1 MNDPTR
7 KHPRSRPNLRRTMDT
22 SGLIPAFAAI
32 LGSTIGGLTT
42 FATTFLTQRYNARRD
57 MREKDVANREKLYS
71 EFLTEVADLY
81 VDSLNRT
88 LADVGKPAAFVAAY
102 ALLGRIRMI
111 STEAVLK
118 AADRVIQDIIEAYN
132 RPPISIQ
139 ELKKL
144 TDERPADPWH
154 DFTGACRA
162 EREVLLRRL

>member
-1 MNDPTR
+1 
-7 KHPRSRPNLRRTMDT
+7 MDA

-32 LGSTIGGLTT
+32 LGSTVGGLTT

-71 EFLTEVADLY
+71 EFLAEIADLY

-88 LADVGKPAAFVAAY
+88 LDDVGKPAAFVAAY

-111 STEAVLK
+111 SAEAVLK

-154 DFTGACRA
+154 EFTEACRA
-162 EREVLLRRL
+162 EREVLLKRL

>member
-1 MNDPTR
+1 
-7 KHPRSRPNLRRTMDT
+7 MDT

-32 LGSTIGGLTT
+32 LGSTVGGLTT
-42 FATTFLTQRYNARRD
+42 FATTFLTQRYTARRD

-71 EFLTEVADLY
+71 EFLSEVADLY

-88 LADVGKPAAFVAAY
+88 LSDLGKPAAFVAAY

-154 DFTGACRA
+154 EFTEACRT
-162 EREVLLRRL
+162 EREMLLKRL

>member
-1 MNDPTR
+1 
-7 KHPRSRPNLRRTMDT
+7 MDT

-32 LGSTIGGLTT
+32 LGSTVGGLTT

-57 MREKDVANREKLYS
+57 MREKDLANREKLYS
-71 EFLTEVADLY
+71 EFLTEIADLY

-88 LADVGKPAAFVAAY
+88 LSDVGKPAAFVAAY

-118 AADRVIQDIIEAYN
+118 SADRVIEDIIEAYN

-144 TDERPADPWH
+144 TDQRPADPWH
-154 DFTGACRA
+154 EFAQACRA
-162 EREVLLRRL
+162 EREVLLKQL